1 MEKGKDRASKLF
13 FSEMENAREIVGL
26 ALKKLGVEGDLSN
39 ITDEDP
45 VVSFMGDDFSL
56 ERLLDKLF
64 RVTLS
69 NNGKSAVCLVGLEN
83 QSACD
88 AHMIIRVGISS
99 LLLYER
105 MITCIRCITHRAIK
119 EYRTI

>member
-56 ERLLDKLF
+56 ERLLD
-64 RVTLS
+64 
-69 NNGKSAVCLVGLEN
+69 
-83 QSACD
+83 
-88 AHMIIRVGISS
+88 
-99 LLLYER
+99 
-105 MITCIRCITHRAIK
+105 
-119 EYRTI
+119 